1 MVVECAK
8 VPLVPVMVTVA
19 VPVAA
24 VALALKVR
32 TLVEVV
38 GFVPKVAV
46 TPEGRPETDRFTLP
60 VNPPEGVTVI
70 VLFPLFPWV
79 TVRLAGEADSV
90 KLGLGA
96 GGGKTQLFAA
106 LENSNWMV

>member
-1 MVVECAK
+1 MSDPEVPVIVTVK
-8 VPLVPVMVTVA
+8 VPV
-19 VPVAA
+19 
-24 VALALKVR
+24 VALLLAVSVR

-38 GFVPKVAV
+38 GSVPNVAV
-46 TPEGRPETDRFTLP
+46 TPAGRPEADKFTLL
-60 VNPPEGVTVI
+60 VNPPVGVTVI

-79 TVRLAGEADSV
+79 TVRLEGEADSV

-106 LENSNWMV
+106 LENSNWMT

>member
-1 MVVECAK
+1 MK
-8 VPLVPVMVTVA
+8 VPA
-19 VPVAA
+19 VAA
-24 VALALKVR
+24 LLAASVT

-38 GFVPKVAV
+38 GLVPNVAV
-46 TPEGRPETDRFTLP
+46 TPEGRPEADKFTLP

-70 VLFPLFPWV
+70 VLCPLFPWV
-79 TVRLAGEADSV
+79 TVRLEGEADSV

-96 GGGKTQLFAA
+96 DGGKTQLFAA

>member
-1 MVVECAK
+1 MK
-8 VPLVPVMVTVA
+8 VPVVA
-19 VPVAA
+19 VPLAA
-24 VALALKVR
+24 SVT

-38 GFVPKVAV
+38 GLVPNVVV
-46 TPEGRPETDRFTLP
+46 TPEGRPEADKFTLP

-70 VLFPLFPWV
+70 VLFPLLPCV

-106 LENSNWMV
+106 LENSSWMV